1 MTPYVIALGVVVALM
16 TYFHVSSH
24 PSPGSFSSVGPSYLP
39 PNLGWV
45 AFLFPS
51 ASKVDATICRAEA
64 NYWENVE
71 RRRKEFRGVLQPVLA
86 NPVRMK
92 ELILVPMYTCPLNER
107 IGKWGDG
114 GKWACMMQSVI
125 QKKDP
130 VVYSVGS
137 FGMYSF
143 EEEMHEALRTMPYTF
158 DPFLSPEKLKIMTSL
173 PFLHFIEIGLSGSAS
188 LPAYHSKFPAKKFA
202 TLPELMG
209 QFGHSYVDVF
219 KIDCEG
225 CEVELI
231 KDLGKEYSNTDKRL
245 AVHGGK
251 LPFGQILIEFHN
263 MDKSVKTL
271 AMFYTLENLGY
282 RLFSIEYNHQC
293 AVCCEMSFIHE
304 SLVRP
309 GSATDCRPFLAPPL
323 ENKLE
328 MEGMSAGDGAAAA
341 AAAAALAAAAAADSG
356 DIEITDGEVG
366 GGADGA
372 ANANGAD
379 GSAVATAGGKEVE
392 PAGGLPVEPGK
403 LVGFDEPAGG
413 KEADST
419 AGLPVEPGKLVGFD
433 KPAGGKEAGPSDGL
447 PVEPGKLVGFD
458 KPGKQKNDIGDTEQE
473 GEEEVSEKVG
483 GNKKVK
489 VRAEGKEG
497 SSKKSSKVTG
507 KGSVKGNAKE
517 STKAGKKISE
527 KTSKMSKKEIKEA
540 EDEEEG

>member
-1 MTPYVIALGVVVALM
+1 MTAYVIALSVLVALM
-16 TYFHVSSH
+16 IYFHVSPSQ
-24 PSPGSFSSVGPSYLP
+24 PSPGSFSSAGPSYLP

-51 ASKVDATICRAEA
+51 ASKIDATICRAEA

-71 RRRKEFRGVLQPVLA
+71 RRRKEFRGVLQPVLG

-92 ELILVPMYTCPLNER
+92 ELILVPTYTCPLNER

-130 VVYSVGS
+130 VVYSIGS

-143 EEEMHEALRTMPYTF
+143 EKEMHEALRTMPYTF
-158 DPFLSPEKLKIMTSL
+158 DPFLPPEKLKVMTSL

-188 LPAYHSKFPAKKFA
+188 LPAYRSKFPAKKFA

-231 KDLGKEYSNTDKRL
+231 KDLGKEYNSTDKRL

-304 SLVRP
+304 SL
-309 GSATDCRPFLAPPL
+309 
-323 ENKLE
+323 
-328 MEGMSAGDGAAAA
+328 
-341 AAAAALAAAAAADSG
+341 
-356 DIEITDGEVG
+356 
-366 GGADGA
+366 
-372 ANANGAD
+372 
-379 GSAVATAGGKEVE
+379 
-392 PAGGLPVEPGK
+392 
-403 LVGFDEPAGG
+403 LVGFDKPAGG
-413 KEADST
+413 KEADT
-419 AGLPVEPGKLVGFD
+419 AGGLPVEPGKLVGFD
-433 KPAGGKEAGPSDGL
+433 KPAGGREAGAGDGL

-458 KPGKQKNDIGDTEQE
+458 KPGKQKNDTEDTEEE
-473 GEEEVSEKVG
+473 GEEVSEKVG
-483 GNKKVK
+483 GNRNVK
-489 VRAEGKEG
+489 VGVEGKEEG
-497 SSKKSSKVTG
+497 SSKKSSKVSG
-507 KGSVKGNAKE
+507 KANVKGNAKD
-517 STKAGKKISE
+517 STKAGKKMSKE
-527 KTSKMSKKEIKEA
+527 KTSERSRKEIKKDE

>member
-1 MTPYVIALGVVVALM
+1 
-16 TYFHVSSH
+16 
-24 PSPGSFSSVGPSYLP
+24 
-39 PNLGWV
+39 
-45 AFLFPS
+45 
-51 ASKVDATICRAEA
+51 
-64 NYWENVE
+64 
-71 RRRKEFRGVLQPVLA
+71 
-86 NPVRMK
+86 MK

-114 GKWACMMQSVI
+114 GKPMSIFVPFSPCLPPHASLPMPPSPCLPPHASLRMAIFSRLPSHASCRPQWACMMQSVI

-130 VVYSVGS
+130 VVYSIGS

-143 EEEMHEALRTMPYTF
+143 EKEMHEALHTMPYTF
-158 DPFLSPEKLKIMTSL
+158 DPFLPPEKLKNMTSL

-188 LPAYHSKFPAKKFA
+188 LPAYRSKFPAKKFA

-225 CEVELI
+225 CEVEFI
-231 KDLGKEYSNTDKRL
+231 KDLGKEYKNTDKRL

-271 AMFYTLENLGY
+271 TMFYTLENLGY
-282 RLFSIEYNHQC
+282 RLFSIEYNHKC

-304 SLVRP
+304 SLVQP
-309 GSATDCRPFLAPPL
+309 DSATGCRPFLAPPL

-328 MEGMSAGDGAAAA
+328 MEVVSADDGADA
-341 AAAAALAAAAAADSG
+341 AAAAALAAAAASDSG
-356 DIEITDGEVG
+356 DIEITDGELG
-366 GGADGA
+366 GGANGAANADGADGSNFSAAAAADSGYVETTGGEVYGADGA
-372 ANANGAD
+372 AVATD
-379 GSAVATAGGKEVE
+379 RSAASTAGGKEVE
-392 PAGGLPVEPGK
+392 LAGGLPVELGK
-403 LVGFDEPAGG
+403 LVGFDKPAGG

-458 KPGKQKNDIGDTEQE
+458 KAGKQKNDIEDTEE

-489 VRAEGKEG
+489 VGMEGKEEL
-497 SSKKSSKVTG
+497 SSKVTG

-517 STKAGKKISE
+517 SNKAGKKKIKE
-527 KTSKMSKKEIKEA
+527 KTIARSKKEIKEEE